1 MQQYSNRPPFMGP
14 EYHYD
19 LRALIFG
26 IVSFLFCQLPV
37 LSVVTGIVA
46 LVYAA
51 RAKKRQWNYSRGMR
65 RCGII
70 LGIVGIIVCV
80 LFSIY
85 WGITILRTVIMLY
98 EENQMVPAPPNPQF
112 FEGPGTPAVIYGTIA
127 QSLSDGFARD
137 LHHFL

>member
-37 LSVVTGIVA
+37 LSIVTGIVA

-70 LGIVGIIVCV
+70 LGIVGIVVCV

-98 EENQMVPAPPNPQF
+98 ERFRRHERGVRP
-112 FEGPGTPAVIYGTIA
+112 V
-127 QSLSDGFARD
+127 L
-137 LHHFL
+137 

>member
-70 LGIVGIIVCV
+70 WESSALSYVY
-80 LFSIY
+80 FSAFT
-85 WGITILRTVIMLY
+85 GAFRSCG
-98 EENQMVPAPPNPQF
+98 Q
-112 FEGPGTPAVIYGTIA
+112 
-127 QSLSDGFARD
+127 
-137 LHHFL
+137 

>member
-1 MQQYSNRPPFMGP
+1 M
-14 EYHYD
+14 
-19 LRALIFG
+19 
-26 IVSFLFCQLPV
+26 FCQLPV

-70 LGIVGIIVCV
+70 LGIVGIVVCV

>member
-46 LVYAA
+46 LSMQQG
-51 RAKKRQWNYSRGMR
+51 RKSG
-65 RCGII
+65 
-70 LGIVGIIVCV
+70 
-80 LFSIY
+80 S
-85 WGITILRTVIMLY
+85 GITAAACV
-98 EENQMVPAPPNPQF
+98 A
-112 FEGPGTPAVIYGTIA
+112 AVSFWESSA
-127 QSLSDGFARD
+127 LSYVYFSAFTGAFRSCGQ
-137 LHHFL
+137 

>member
-46 LVYAA
+46 LVCSKGEKAA
-51 RAKKRQWNYSRGMR
+51 VELQPRHASLRYHFGNR
-65 RCGII
+65 RHCRMCTFQHL
-70 LGIVGIIVCV
+70 LGH
-80 LFSIY
+80 FD
-85 WGITILRTVIMLY
+85 
-98 EENQMVPAPPNPQF
+98 PAD
-112 FEGPGTPAVIYGTIA
+112 
-127 QSLSDGFARD
+127 SDHA
-137 LHHFL
+137 L

>member
-46 LVYAA
+46 GLCGKGEKAA
-51 RAKKRQWNYSRGMR
+51 VELQPRHASLRYHFGNR
-65 RCGII
+65 RHCRMYTFQHL
-70 LGIVGIIVCV
+70 LGH
-80 LFSIY
+80 Y
-85 WGITILRTVIMLY
+85 D
-98 EENQMVPAPPNPQF
+98 PAD
-112 FEGPGTPAVIYGTIA
+112 
-127 QSLSDGFARD
+127 SDHA
-137 LHHFL
+137 L

>member
-51 RAKKRQWNYSRGMR
+51 RAKKRPVSYTH
-65 RCGII
+65 
-70 LGIVGIIVCV
+70 LT
-80 LFSIY
+80 LP
-85 WGITILRTVIMLY
+85 TIRLV
-98 EENQMVPAPPNPQF
+98 
-112 FEGPGTPAVIYGTIA
+112 
-127 QSLSDGFARD
+127 
-137 LHHFL
+137 

>member
-19 LRALIFG
+19 LRTLIFG

-37 LSVVTGIVA
+37 LSIVTGNVA

-70 LGIVGIIVCV
+70 LGIVGIVVCV

-112 FEGPGTPAVIYGTIA
+112 FEGPGTPAAIYGTIA